1 MNRKRP
7 IRIPPKYRIP
17 SALIL
22 KVIER
27 LWNLPDIERNP
38 AVNDRIKQECKFE
51 LENWRP
57 ECK

>member
-1 MNRKRP
+1 MSMNRKRP

-27 LWNLPDIERNP
+27 LWNLPDIERP
-38 AVNDRIKQECKFE
+38 PCVNDRIKQECKFE
-51 LENWRP
+51 LER
-57 ECK
+57 KR